1 MLNYLGDCI
10 GTRYPAPARVEA
22 SGLNEGKDEIR
33 RIRQQIREA
42 QNILIVGGG
51 PVGIELAGEI
61 RDTYNKDDKKVTL
74 IHSQPQLGNASY
86 MPTKVHHKLLGMMM
100 SSDIDVLL
108 NDKVDL
114 PAPANEDQKHNV
126 VYIPSTP
133 LPVSKQ
139 GHDISNVDFVL
150 MANGNKPDAGWVEA
164 SFAAL
169 IQADGY
175 VKVKPTLQVDHPT
188 LASKV
193 FVMGDIA
200 GLDETKL
207 AFRTVAHSSV
217 VSANIAKLLQQPDT
231 PENSL
236 KHYKKGVDMML
247 ITFGKNK
254 GVTILPWGIVM
265 GNWISSTLKSKTLFI
280 DRYWKE
286 LNQTAPRSSTPSSS
300 IPPSSSNKHIG
311 LLLAVSIIA
320 VVGSYYY

>member
-1 MLNYLGDCI
+1 
-10 GTRYPAPARVEA
+10 
-22 SGLNEGKDEIR
+22 
-33 RIRQQIREA
+33 
-42 QNILIVGGG
+42 
-51 PVGIELAGEI
+51 
-61 RDTYNKDDKKVTL
+61 
-74 IHSQPQLGNASY
+74 

-247 ITFGKNK
+247 ITFGKVIK
-254 GVTILPWGIVM
+254 KMCVYGEKLARIIL
-265 GNWISSTLKSKTLFI
+265 
-280 DRYWKE
+280 D
-286 LNQTAPRSSTPSSS
+286 
-300 IPPSSSNKHIG
+300 
-311 LLLAVSIIA
+311 
-320 VVGSYYY
+320 